1 MFFPLRDL
9 KKASSLSVI
18 NQYHLIDINDTV
30 KGLAQNYFKAMLLK
44 NMQDLSQKQNK
55 KPI

>member
-9 KKASSLSVI
+9 KKASSLSVT
-18 NQYHLIDINDTV
+18 NQYHLIVINDTV

>member
-55 KPI
+55 KTI

>member
-9 KKASSLSVI
+9 KKASSLSVT
-18 NQYHLIDINDTV
+18 NQYHLIVINDTV

-55 KPI
+55 KTI